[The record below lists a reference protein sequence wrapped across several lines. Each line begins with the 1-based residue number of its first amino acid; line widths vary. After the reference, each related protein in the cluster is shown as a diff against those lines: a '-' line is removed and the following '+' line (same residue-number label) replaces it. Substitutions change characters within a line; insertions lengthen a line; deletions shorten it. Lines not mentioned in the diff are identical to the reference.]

1 MRILVAE
8 DDAVFTAR
16 LMAFHLSDMSAEIRR
31 FCTARCEPFVE
42 AEEHKLEYTEV
53 FHEFEALVESLL
65 ARFVAREYAAAD
77 GGACEARAHR
87 LGAESARLDN
97 ARAFYARLERLVKGA
112 EDANAAAALAL
123 ILSASDYATFVR
135 MMREQNGQ
143 SGTSY
148 AMLKTAHKRTR
159 DDG

>member
-1 MRILVAE
+1 MADE
-8 DDAVFTAR
+8 DDAVFTSR
-16 LMAFHLSDMSAEIRR
+16 LMAFYLSDMSAEIRR

-65 ARFVAREYAAAD
+65 ARFVAHEYSTAEGA
-77 GGACEARAHR
+77 ACEAVAHR
-87 LGAESARLDN
+87 LGAESTRLDN

-135 MMREQNGQ
+135 MMREQNGR

>member
-1 MRILVAE
+1 MPRPERIRSLAPWEICRIRASCPGYHHARFRGSFHVAALATE
-8 DDAVFTAR
+8 PGGDRAR
-16 LMAFHLSDMSAEIRR
+16 GL
-31 FCTARCEPFVE
+31 
-42 AEEHKLEYTEV
+42 
-53 FHEFEALVESLL
+53 LVE
-65 ARFVAREYAAAD
+65 
-77 GGACEARAHR
+77 
-87 LGAESARLDN
+87 
-97 ARAFYARLERLVKGA
+97 
-112 EDANAAAALAL
+112 LAL